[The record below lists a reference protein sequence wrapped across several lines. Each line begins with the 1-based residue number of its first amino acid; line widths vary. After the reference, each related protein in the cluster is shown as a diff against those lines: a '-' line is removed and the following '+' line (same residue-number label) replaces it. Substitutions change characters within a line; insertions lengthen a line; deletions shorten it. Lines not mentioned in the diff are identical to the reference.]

1 MQLLTT
7 SADVDVSKLELDK
20 QCYLQITSVDP
31 YFEPWE
37 LKDRVTH
44 YDRSYN
50 ICKSCTHI
58 EVAPLTD
65 WTPVQPRSSS
75 RRRSPRTASSRA
87 AI

>member
-7 SADVDVSKLELDK
+7 SADVDVSKLDLDK

-50 ICKSCTHI
+50 ISK
-58 EVAPLTD
+58 
-65 WTPVQPRSSS
+65 
-75 RRRSPRTASSRA
+75 
-87 AI
+87 